1 MRPST
6 CGHWAS
12 PLLIRAAWSRGA
24 VCVVRGWISRRL
36 WWREWLGRRDADELR
51 DTGDADAINPDAI
64 NPHREPS
71 DSIHTTPTVT
81 APTGPTPTVSESQ
94 TTTVVAVAP
103 PPATTTTSGVSPAAA
118 AAAGAAAASQ
128 EDESSSTQWGWI
140 AFAILAAA
148 VLIGG
153 IVWWWRRHSAQT
165 KAKANH
171 PDRAPQSTDA

>member
-71 DSIHTTPTVT
+71 DSIHTYGNRPNGTDPDCDRVSNDNRGRSS
-81 APTGPTPTVSESQ
+81 AATGHHDNVRGQPSRRRGSGGSGR
-94 TTTVVAVAP
+94 VA
-103 PPATTTTSGVSPAAA
+103 
-118 AAAGAAAASQ
+118 
-128 EDESSSTQWGWI
+128 
-140 AFAILAAA
+140 
-148 VLIGG
+148 GG
-153 IVWWWRRHSAQT
+153 
-165 KAKANH
+165 
-171 PDRAPQSTDA
+171 